1 MAKIVVIDTGVDRAA
16 FPDIDGCAIVP
27 ADGGGYTVSDDFQ
40 DRLGHGT
47 AVCGII
53 RKNCAAEIFMVRIFD
68 GSFYAEP
75 ERLLY
80 ALEYAHGI
88 LKTDI
93 VSISAG
99 IQVTSEPDRLE
110 AHIDH
115 LVAKGVLV
123 VSAFDNA
130 GSLSLPAAFKSV
142 IGIDASEGIRKLS
155 EYLFVEGSDINIIGA
170 LVSFRVAGLDGKN
183 TISKGRSFTT
193 AYMVSV
199 IAQHVDELRREGGMV
214 EYPQVMA
221 RLKQGSV
228 NTLSFPVIDSRASRK
243 RVYRPAILDDIHRVV
258 AFPFSKEMHALAAFE
273 ELLICDNIEYY
284 DVRQSGKVGAR
295 VKSLLPHTESEK
307 VIRNIDA
314 LDWDSDFDLFV
325 CGHLDV
331 VNSTMR
337 ENMTQRIID
346 LCTKHNKRLYMFD
359 YLNRTEPNIFA
370 PAIDASVISAANLGK
385 LWLPHTPILAVFGT
399 TRVQGKHTLQL
410 KLRKLFQQAGYKVGQ
425 IGTEP
430 SGYLFG
436 FDSVYPMGYNPAVQL
451 AGKAAVA
458 AVNELVRDCD
468 AMNYDIIITGSQ
480 ASTITYAN
488 THIDICA
495 TPQYEYLVGIWPD
508 YAVLCVN
515 VNDEMRVIERNVKLI
530 EGATNCK
537 VGACVISHNRT
548 KMGDTRE
555 VYDRQSKELASAIMD
570 RLGLESYP
578 IIDDASVEAVF
589 NKAVNFFANA

>member
-1 MAKIVVIDTGVDRAA
+1 M
-16 FPDIDGCAIVP
+16 FPDIDGCAVVSDG
-27 ADGGGYTVSDDFQ
+27 ADGYTVTDDFQ
-40 DRLGHGT
+40 DRFGHGT
-47 AVCGII
+47 SICDII
-53 RKNCAAEIFMVRIFD
+53 RKNCDAEIYMVRIFD
-68 GSFYAEP
+68 DSFYAAP

-80 ALEYAHGI
+80 ALEYIQDRSEA
-88 LKTDI
+88 DI

-99 IQVTSEPDRLE
+99 IQVASEPDSLEEYIDRL
-110 AHIDH
+110 A
-115 LVAKGVLV
+115 AKGMLV

-155 EYLFVEGSDINIIGA
+155 EYLYIEGSDINIVGA
-170 LVSFRVAGLDGKN
+170 MINFRVSGLGGKK
-183 TISKGRSFTT
+183 TISKGTSFTT

-199 IAQHVDELRREGGMV
+199 IAKYADELRNEGGAAN
-214 EYPQVMA
+214 YPQVME
-221 RLKQGSV
+221 RLKQHAM
-228 NTLSFPVIDSRASRK
+228 NTLSFPDTDSEHSRK
-243 RVYRPAILDDIHRVV
+243 KAYRPTILSDVRRIA

-273 ELLICDNIEYY
+273 ELLICNDIEYY

-314 LDWDSDFDLFV
+314 LDWNSDFDLFV

-331 VNSTMR
+331 VNSTLR

-346 LCTKHNKRLYMFD
+346 LCVKHNKKLYMFD
-359 YLNRTEPNIFA
+359 YLNRAEPNIFA
-370 PAIDASVISAANLGK
+370 PVIDSNVISTTNLGK

-451 AGKAAVA
+451 TGKAAVA
-458 AVNELVRDCD
+458 AINELVRDCD

-488 THIDICA
+488 THLDLCA
-495 TPQYEYLVGIWPD
+495 TPQYEYLVGVWPD

-515 VNDEMRVIERNVKLI
+515 VYDELRVIERNVKLI

-555 VYDRQSKELASAIMD
+555 VYDRQSAELASAVRD
-570 RLGLESYP
+570 RFGLESYP
-578 IIDDASVEAVF
+578 IGDDTSIAAVF
-589 NKAVNFFANA
+589 NEAVNFFANA